1 MNTIIGIDAKRIV
14 RNGTGLGSYGRTLV
28 NDLSASGDC
37 LLRLY
42 APDKGRDDLRRQILM
57 RPNVEFCFAPDSHIP
72 FYRQWWRSRGVVSC
86 LSHDGVQLYHGLS
99 GELPI
104 GISKSGVK
112 SVVTIHDLIFLRHP
126 EFYNWADTKIY
137 AWKFRKTISEA
148 DHIIAISDCTKRD
161 IIELGNVDERK
172 ISVIYQSFSPRFKTA
187 AADGTLKH
195 NLPQRFILGVGTI
208 ERRKN
213 MLLALKALHY
223 LPDDVSLVLVGRHTP
238 YSDELSRYATA
249 NGLTPRLMM
258 LHDVGDDEL
267 PVLYARAEA
276 FVGESLATAVGGGLA
291 FVVVVLAY
299 LYPLQF
305 TIDVADIERGASVG
319 LREVLVDGNAQ
330 DLRAEI
336 GHLPFLDT
344 CPSGALLQGGRPMSG
359 ALDGNLNDSA
369 LHIGFNT
376 ACSNVF
382 IDFDNGS
389 DVSAIVAVPIILTGS
404 DAEAEAAHQRGH
416 QHSFKFEFNI
426 HYLIYI
432 NRLII
437 IYA

>member
-126 EFYNWADTKIY
+126 EFYNWADTNIY

-148 DHIIAISDCTKRD
+148 DHIIAISECTKRD

-238 YSDELSRYATA
+238 YADELSRYATA

-276 FVGESLATAVGGGLA
+276 FVYPSVYEGFGIPIIEAISSGLPVVACTGSCLEEAGGPHSLYVGTNDAEAMAAAVSK
-291 FVVVVLAY
+291 VLRGSDGR
-299 LYPLQF
+299 QQR
-305 TIDVADIERGASVG
+305 IEQSQQYIR
-319 LREVLVDGNAQ
+319 RFE
-330 DLRAEI
+330 
-336 GHLPFLDT
+336 
-344 CPSGALLQGGRPMSG
+344 
-359 ALDGNLNDSA
+359 
-369 LHIGFNT
+369 
-376 ACSNVF
+376 
-382 IDFDNGS
+382 GS
-389 DVSAIVAVPIILTGS
+389 DVAGQVLDLYHTVLRS
-404 DAEAEAAHQRGH
+404 
-416 QHSFKFEFNI
+416 
-426 HYLIYI
+426 
-432 NRLII
+432 
-437 IYA
+437 